1 MGETS
6 HVMYTE
12 EEVMEATRLL
22 LDMRDNCINGNNYDD
37 PLREKKYKA
46 LNIAMDAIGR
56 MPVAKK
62 ED

>member
-1 MGETS
+1 MGETC

-22 LDMRDNCINGNNYDD
+22 LNMRDNCISANNYHD